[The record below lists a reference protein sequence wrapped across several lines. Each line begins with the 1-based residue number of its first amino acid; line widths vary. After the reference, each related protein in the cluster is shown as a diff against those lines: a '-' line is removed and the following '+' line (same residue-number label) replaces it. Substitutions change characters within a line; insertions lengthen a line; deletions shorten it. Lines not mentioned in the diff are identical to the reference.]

1 VPGQSEDGASRGA
14 NPTISSTALAA
25 ERQSILGGF
34 LRRSIR
40 VRLTVWYALV
50 LAAGMCVFGGLSW
63 AGLRYKLLADIER
76 DQQGWSER
84 FEKYFLAE
92 SEELSGRHLRGE
104 LVEFSQALPPGEYIR
119 LRGEHFTFQY
129 PAADVPSGG
138 HYQIV
143 RRQFPAAGEMFDLEV
158 GAPTNEVENTLRLLG
173 ILLLVLMP
181 VVIGAACVGGAWL
194 SGRALKPVEEATA
207 AALMIS
213 IENLAGRLP
222 VPPTEDEVARLTQV
236 LNVMLERLETAV
248 RALSQFAADASHE
261 LRTPLAVIRATA
273 EAAARRPRP
282 AEEYRTALSAIAA
295 DAARMTRLIEDLL
308 TLARSETS
316 TVEMPLAALDLRDVL
331 GRACEEMRGLGEA
344 RQIRFEEALGDEP
357 LWISGNEAALHRL
370 FLVLLDNA
378 VKYSHP
384 GAVVRVRAEAAG
396 GNAIAVVEDSGVG
409 ISAADLPHIFERF
422 YRAGPIQ
429 NGEGHGLGLTLA
441 ESIAHAHGATIEAQS
456 HERAGSVFRVC
467 FPVRDTTAQS
477 RLAVR
482 RPEISALMK

>member
-1 VPGQSEDGASRGA
+1 MPSRSTEAASRGA
-14 NPTISSTALAA
+14 NPMISSMALAVRG
-25 ERQSILGGF
+25 ESVLGGF

-40 VRLTVWYALV
+40 ARLTFWYALV

-76 DQQGWSER
+76 DQQGWSKR
-84 FEKYFLAE
+84 FEKYFLAQ

-119 LRGEHFTFQY
+119 LRGDHFSFQY
-129 PAADVPSGG
+129 PAADVFSGRR
-138 HYQIV
+138 YQIV
-143 RRQFPAAGEMFDLEV
+143 RRQFPAGGEMFDLEV
-158 GAPTNEVENTLRLLG
+158 GAPIREVENTLRLLG

-194 SGRALKPVEEATA
+194 SGRALKPVKEATA

-236 LNVMLERLETAV
+236 LNLMLERLEAAV

-273 EAAARRPRP
+273 EAAARRKRP
-282 AEEYRTALSAIAA
+282 AEEYRAALSAIAS
-295 DAARMTRLIEDLL
+295 DAERMTRLIEDLL
-308 TLARSETS
+308 TMARSGTS
-316 TVEMPLAALDLRDVL
+316 TVEMPLEALDLRDVV
-331 GRACEEMRGLGEA
+331 GRACDEMRSLGEA
-344 RQIRFEEALGDEP
+344 RQIRFLEALGAEP

-384 GAVVRVRAEAAG
+384 GGVVRVTAEAAG
-396 GNAIAVVEDSGVG
+396 VKATVAVEDSGVG

-422 YRAGPIQ
+422 YRAGPVES
-429 NGEGHGLGLTLA
+429 GEGHGLGLTLA
-441 ESIAHAHGATIEAQS
+441 ESIARAHGASIEAQS
-456 HERAGSVFRVC
+456 QERVGSVFRVC
-467 FPVRDTTAQS
+467 FPVRDSVGQGRFHTAKTEV
-477 RLAVR
+477 RALA
-482 RPEISALMK
+482 K